1 MGGNATSV
9 DKMHEVN
16 GNDCAWC
23 YGCGGSFPYFVLS
36 VHRPNGMTDYGSSC
50 GSNLQSDTL
59 PYLCCQSP
67 SMGFTL
73 SQALQKQQ
81 VNQTQSYLQGKTI
94 DLEAKTHEL
103 QKRVASVERSV
114 REPAGN
120 ATSAEKK
127 MHEGNGNDC
136 AWCYGCGGSYPYL
149 VLSVH
154 MPEATTDYGS
164 SCGSNLQSDTYPYLC
179 CQSPSMGLTVS
190 PAMQKQ
196 EKNQTQSYL
205 QGKTIDLELNAERRV
220 RAPVGNATSV
230 EKKMREADGNDCA
243 WCYGCGG
250 SYPYLVFSVHTP
262 EAMTDYGSSCGS
274 DLQSDTYPYL
284 CCQQPSMGLAPSL
297 ALQRESQKDSYAA
310 SIVERRARKPAG
322 NATSVDKMHEV
333 NGNDC
338 AWCYGCGGSFPY
350 FVLSVHRP

>member
-1 MGGNATSV
+1 MGYAASIVEWRARKPAGNATSV

-50 GSNLQSDTL
+50 GSDLQSDTL

-136 AWCYGCGGSYPYL
+136 AWCYGCCGSY
-149 VLSVH
+149 
-154 MPEATTDYGS
+154 
-164 SCGSNLQSDTYPYLC
+164 
-179 CQSPSMGLTVS
+179 
-190 PAMQKQ
+190 
-196 EKNQTQSYL
+196 
-205 QGKTIDLELNAERRV
+205 
-220 RAPVGNATSV
+220 
-230 EKKMREADGNDCA
+230 
-243 WCYGCGG
+243 
-250 SYPYLVFSVHTP
+250 
-262 EAMTDYGSSCGS
+262 
-274 DLQSDTYPYL
+274 LQSDTYPYL

-297 ALQRESQKDSYAA
+297 ALQRESQKESYAA
-310 SIVERRARKPAG
+310 SIVEPAG
-322 NATSVDKMHEV
+322 NATSVEKK
-333 NGNDC
+333 
-338 AWCYGCGGSFPY
+338 
-350 FVLSVHRP
+350 RPEG